1 MDFYR
6 ANRNLQLVQSGV
18 SEDKHSASLNLDDTQ
33 IPVLSGFSSDSDK
46 DEQEQIFINTQVQG
60 RLDEADEADR
70 IRSSLGHFRYNLQD
84 NKKSPKHKS
93 TVQRPSA
100 RTVRKPNQ
108 SQRSEAPTK
117 AQSLLKQLS
126 GKHTKVQDMIKHQ
139 QILDSLKGSQ
149 QKVKNKRKT
158 TKAKKEQEKRYDT
171 YNANEW
177 QHIYS
182 LLMEKFPHT
191 KPSEIEDVYQYL
203 YGNEAEDQPL
213 WNESQRPIESQSQ
226 DLGSL
231 ALPAE
236 NQRVSV
242 LSLSQ
247 VMDDDQPVGPE
258 EDMIVPDSTDEECV
272 IIPILSPPR
281 NSRLTR
287 PPLFSKPP
295 LLTKPTLKKLEP
307 DADTPKTAHLPSD
320 GIIDLAE
327 GSFKAVKS
335 LISPLKEETTPVQV
349 PATRMPTLGTT
360 PNLVPAKEQPVRY
373 RLQRSQLESFSAIE
387 GLIVHSPGQS
397 QDDAPVPDTESEESA
412 SEEHYTV
419 ELEPSKLTTRTPSPS
434 VESDW
439 NSQSAQ
445 QLRQSMKSL
454 GLKTS
459 RSKHQMLLSLQ
470 QASQVL
476 EIDSNV
482 QEDQRRDIHNYLTSL
497 VQSSPNL
504 LEKVYTF
511 QPIAS
516 KELLTRLTE
525 ANPFVDVID
534 EYTIREWADNQ
545 GICLSTT

>member
-1 MDFYR
+1 MDFHR
-6 ANRNLQLVQSGV
+6 ANRNLQLVESGI
-18 SEDKHSASLNLDDTQ
+18 SDDKNSANLSLDETQ
-33 IPVLSGFSSDSDK
+33 VPVLSGFSSDSDK

-60 RLDEADEADR
+60 RLDEAEEADKVR
-70 IRSSLGHFRYNLQD
+70 ASLGEFRYNIQD
-84 NKKSPKHKS
+84 NNTSPKRKS
-93 TVQRPSA
+93 TLQRPSA
-100 RTVRKPNQ
+100 RITKRSNP
-108 SQRSEAPTK
+108 SQRNKQSTK

-126 GKHTKVQDMIKHQ
+126 GKHAKVHDMIKYQ
-139 QILDSLKGSQ
+139 QKLDSIGGSQ
-149 QKVKNKRKT
+149 QRTKNKGRT
-158 TKAKKEQEKRYDT
+158 TKAKKEREKKYDT

-177 QHIYS
+177 QHIYN
-182 LLMEKFPHT
+182 LLLEKFPHT
-191 KPSEIEDVYQYL
+191 RPSEVEDVYQYL
-203 YGNEAEDQPL
+203 YGNEDEDQPL
-213 WNESQRPIESQSQ
+213 WNESQRPIESESQ

-231 ALPAE
+231 PPPAD

-247 VMDDDQPVGPE
+247 VMDDNPPMEPD
-258 EDMIVPDSTDEECV
+258 EDVIVPDSTDEECIV
-272 IIPILSPPR
+272 IPIPTSPQPPR
-281 NSRLTR
+281 LLR
-287 PPLFSKPP
+287 PPLIAKPP
-295 LLTKPTLKKLEP
+295 LLTKPTLRKPGP
-307 DADTPKTAHLPSD
+307 DADTPKTAYSPSD
-320 GIIDLAE
+320 GVIDLTE

-335 LISPLKEETTPVQV
+335 LISPLKEETAQVQV

-360 PNLVPAKEQPVRY
+360 PNLVPTRDQPLRY
-373 RLQRSQLESFSAIE
+373 RLHRSQLESFSAVE

-397 QDDAPVPDTESEESA
+397 QDDVPVPDTELEDSDAEG
-412 SEEHYTV
+412 HYMV

-434 VESDW
+434 VQFDW

-459 RSKHQMLLSLQ
+459 RSKHQMLHSLQ

-476 EIDSNV
+476 EIDNSG
-482 QEDQRRDIHNYLTSL
+482 QENQRQDIHNYLTSL
-497 VQSSPNL
+497 VQSSPAL

-525 ANPFVDVID
+525 TNPFVDIID

-545 GICLSTT
+545 GICLTTS